1 MNGGSK
7 LKKIWIIA
15 VVAVIIIGGAV
26 FRFTSKPRKN
36 ATEAP
41 APTEKAVEVI
51 EALRGEIRSELELS
65 GTIEANSQ
73 VTVFPEVAG
82 EIIKI
87 TVDEGSRIR
96 KGEILAVIEHEELE
110 LQVRQAEAAYQ
121 AAQTAHD
128 QAQRLAEIRVKS
140 QIHQARAQLAS
151 AEASLQQVEDL
162 AEIRAIS
169 QIEAAEAG
177 LGSLQANLEKIK
189 RGARDEDR
197 KRVQATVDQA
207 MANLANAESNYRR
220 MKNLFESGAISK
232 QSFETSETQLDVA
245 KAQYA
250 VVVEQKHLI
259 DSGEREEDIRAVE
272 AQVRQAEASLELV
285 RAQVETKTW
294 EKDKALAR
302 AQVDAARAA
311 LEAPEALETA
321 KSWEAEI
328 TSAETAMVQAKAAL
342 DLAKKRVGDATIT
355 APISGIVS
363 NRHLDLGGMA
373 SPTVQIV
380 EIVDM
385 DTVKATVS
393 VIESDLGKL
402 KVGDSAQ
409 IQVDALL
416 TPVVGQISLISP
428 TLDRAS
434 RSAKIELTI
443 DNPNLDLKPG
453 MFAQVKI
460 PVDIHENAIL
470 IDRAAVIED
479 SVRDTRTIFVVAN
492 GQGKRRPVEFGLAQ
506 GSKVEIISGLAE
518 GEHVVIAGQHTLKD
532 GEKVKVMNP

>member
-1 MNGGSK
+1 M
-7 LKKIWIIA
+7 KKIWIIA
-15 VVAVIIIGGAV
+15 VVFVIIIGGAI

-36 ATEAP
+36 TTEVP
-41 APTEKAVEVI
+41 APTEKAVEVV

-82 EIIKI
+82 EIIKM
-87 TVDEGSRIR
+87 TVDEGSQIR

-110 LQVRQAEAAYQ
+110 LHVRQAEAAYQ
-121 AAQTAHD
+121 AVQTAHD

-140 QIHQARAQLAS
+140 QIDQARAQLAF
-151 AEASLQQVEDL
+151 AEAFLQQVEDL

-177 LGSLQANLEKIK
+177 LGALHANLEKIK

-207 MANLANAESNYRR
+207 MANLANAENNYKR

-232 QSFETSETQLDVA
+232 QSFETSKTQLDVA

-250 VVVEQKHLI
+250 VVVEQKRLI

-302 AQVDAARAA
+302 SQVEAARAA
-311 LEAPEALETA
+311 LEAVEALEAA

-328 TSAETAMVQAKAAL
+328 TSAETAMAQAKAVL

-373 SPTVQIV
+373 SPTVPIV

-416 TPVVGQISLISP
+416 IPVVGQISLISP

-460 PVDIHENAIL
+460 SVDIHENAIL

-479 SVRDTRTIFVVAN
+479 SVRDTRTVFVVEN
-492 GQGKRRPVEFGLAQ
+492 EQGKRRPVEFGLAQ

-532 GEKVKVMNP
+532 GEKVKVMNQ